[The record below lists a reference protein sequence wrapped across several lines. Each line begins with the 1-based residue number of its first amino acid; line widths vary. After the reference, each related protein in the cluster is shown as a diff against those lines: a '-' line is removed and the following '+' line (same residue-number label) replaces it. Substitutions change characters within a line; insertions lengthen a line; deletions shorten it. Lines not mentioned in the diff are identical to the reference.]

1 MAIHSFI
8 APTFTDSPQHPGTA
22 WRYMA
27 WRYTEVQGTW
37 QFILSFFGHSLTI
50 HSLLAYLQRA
60 HSEIWE
66 QLSRI
71 SKCER
76 EVVPGVVSTD
86 KETIKSLTLFLA

>member
-8 APTFTDSPQHPGTA
+8 LQD
-22 WRYMA
+22 
-27 WRYTEVQGTW
+27 
-37 QFILSFFGHSLTI
+37 SLTI
-50 HSLLAYLQRA
+50 HSLLTYLQRA
-60 HSEIWE
+60 RSEIWE

-76 EVVPGVVSTD
+76 EVVPGVLSTD